1 MAQYCVYCY
10 NGIHKT
16 YYRKSKD
23 FILTKDYHKCAGC
36 GRQRR
41 LVEMQLFP
49 HGNPMKNSYPY
60 NVYVSSS
67 IDFFIGLYY
76 LLLNIVVRS
85 YRLIK
90 KLYKKL
96 TQKTSPTSHS

>member
-1 MAQYCVYCY
+1 MAKYCVYCY

-23 FILTKDYHKCAGC
+23 FILTKDYHKCEVC

-41 LVEMQLFP
+41 LVIISLFQ
-49 HGNPMKNSYPY
+49 H
-60 NVYVSSS
+60 
-67 IDFFIGLYY
+67 IDWTRIVCLHPGVRDGVELSNDLFFYIP
-76 LLLNIVVRS
+76 LNIVVRS

-96 TQKTSPTSHS
+96 TQKNTK

>member
-1 MAQYCVYCY
+1 MSQYCVYCY

-23 FILTKDYHKCAGC
+23 FVLTKDYHKCAGC

-49 HGNPMKNSYPY
+49 SAPTPKVIH
-60 NVYVSSS
+60 NVFSDMADNFW
-67 IDFFIGLYY
+67 IDLYY

-96 TQKTSPTSHS
+96 TQKTPPTSHS